1 MFGWLEEFYRIRREN
16 RELNAKPCEA
26 CEVLKVEISNLRREN
41 TFLLS
46 HALSSKTSEPERME
60 APAPQPLSSRH
71 VPWRVTQQ
79 KLETEDRI
87 KAADIRRQ
95 FEEKIAEAERNV
107 TGGQKEAGV

>member
-1 MFGWLEEFYRIRREN
+1 
-16 RELNAKPCEA
+16 
-26 CEVLKVEISNLRREN
+26 
-41 TFLLS
+41 
-46 HALSSKTSEPERME
+46 ME

-107 TGGQKEAGV
+107 TGGQKEA